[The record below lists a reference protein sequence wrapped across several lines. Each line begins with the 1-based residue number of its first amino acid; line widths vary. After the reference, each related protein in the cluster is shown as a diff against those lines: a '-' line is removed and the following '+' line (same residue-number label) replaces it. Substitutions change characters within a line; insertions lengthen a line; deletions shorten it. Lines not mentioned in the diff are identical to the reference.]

1 MEHTMEVPAHRLAKH
16 AVPAFRWGSAI
27 GHVIMLAIIGIFFAV
42 SIYFSWGQWSRWIV
56 WIAVALMLIS
66 GIWSI
71 GFRPF
76 YVHKHFRYGFSDE
89 FLQIKS
95 GAFYETHELIP
106 MTKIQAVSTNQGPI
120 LRKFGLYSLTIETMG
135 SSHEIP
141 ALPKEVAVDVR
152 NQIALYAKIREVDE

>member
-1 MEHTMEVPAHRLAKH
+1 MEVPTQRLAKH
-16 AVPAFRWGSAI
+16 AVPALRWGSAV
-27 GHVIMLAIIGIFFAV
+27 GHAITLVVLGIFFAM
-42 SIYFSWGQWSRWIV
+42 SLYFSWGQWSRWIV
-56 WIAVALMLIS
+56 YIIAALTLIS
-66 GIWSI
+66 AVWSI

-76 YVHKHFRYGFSDE
+76 YLHKHFRYGFSDE

-95 GAFYETHELIP
+95 GAFYENHELIP

-152 NQIALYAKIREVDE
+152 TQIATFAKIREVDE